1 MNFGQW
7 LGFYAIIAS
16 IYILWQVRQ
25 AILLVF
31 AAIVLATVL
40 NQLARWFQRF
50 QIKGLKIKRSL
61 AVFLSIS
68 LFVLF
73 FVTGFLLVVPPLLDQ
88 FQELTT
94 KVPRGIERGLYR
106 FDLWIEYLKTQVPQ
120 QYRNYLHLINRDIT
134 EIDVNQIITQLQ
146 SLGNQLI
153 GGVGIFVGTTVGGVL
168 SIILVL
174 ILTIMLLA
182 DPDAYRQALIRLIP
196 SFYRDR
202 MGEILHLCELAIGRW
217 VIGALI
223 DMSVVTLCSL
233 IALSVLQIPFAFA
246 NAILAGFLNFI
257 PNVGPVLS
265 VIPPMAIALLYAPWK
280 AWLVVLLYF
289 IIQQLETAFLI
300 PYVMAQQLALLP
312 AITLLAQGFFLTF
325 FGFLG
330 LFLALPLAVVGQVLL
345 KEILVKDILDG
356 WETEKQ

>member
-40 NQLARWFQRF
+40 NQLSRGFQR
-50 QIKGLKIKRSL
+50 LKIKRSL
-61 AVFLSIS
+61 AVFLSVS

-73 FVTGFLLVVPPLLDQ
+73 FTIGFLLVVPPLLNQ
-88 FQELTT
+88 FQELAT

-106 FDLWIEYLKTQVPQ
+106 FDIWIDYLKTQVPQ
-120 QYRNYLHLINRDIT
+120 QYRKYLYLVNRNIT
-134 EIDVNQIITQLQ
+134 EIDINQTIIQLQ
-146 SLGNQLI
+146 LLGNQLI
-153 GGVGIFVGTTVGGVL
+153 GGVGVFIGTTVGGVF
-168 SIILVL
+168 SIVFVL

-182 DPDAYRQALIRLIP
+182 DPQAYRQAVIRLIP
-196 SFYRDR
+196 AFYRDR
-202 MGEILHLCELAIGRW
+202 MNQILERCELAIGRW

-280 AWLVVLLYF
+280 AGLVVLLYF
-289 IIQQLETAFLI
+289 VIQQLETAFLI
-300 PYVMAQQLALLP
+300 PYVMAQQVALLP

-330 LFLALPLAVVGQVLL
+330 LFLALPLTVVGQVLIR
-345 KEILVKDILDG
+345 EILIRDILDG
-356 WETEKQ
+356 WETQK

>member
-7 LGFYAIIAS
+7 LGLYAIIAS

-40 NQLARWFQRF
+40 NQLARWFQRY
-50 QIKGLKIKRSL
+50 KIKRSL
-61 AVFLSIS
+61 AVLLSVS
-68 LFVLF
+68 LFFLF
-73 FVTGFLLVVPPLLDQ
+73 FVIGFLLVVPPLLNQ
-88 FQELTT
+88 FQELAT

-106 FDLWIEYLKTQVPQ
+106 FDLWIDYLRTQVPQ
-120 QYRNYLHLINRDIT
+120 QFREYFYLVNRDMS

-146 SLGNQLI
+146 RLGNQFI
-153 GGVGIFVGTTVGGVL
+153 GGVGVFVGSTIGWVL
-168 SIILVL
+168 SIVLVL

-182 DPDAYRQALIRLIP
+182 DPHPYRQAFIRLMP

-202 MGEILHLCELAIGRW
+202 MNQILDRCELAIGRW

-223 DMSVVTLCSL
+223 DMIVVTLCSL
-233 IALSVLQIPFAFA
+233 IGLWVLQVPFAFA

-280 AWLVVLLYF
+280 MWLVVLLYF
-289 IIQQLETAFLI
+289 VIQQLETAFLI
-300 PYVMAQQLALLP
+300 PYVMAQQVALLP

-330 LFLALPLAVVGQVLL
+330 LFLALPLAVVGQVLI

-356 WETEKQ
+356 WKAEN

>member
-1 MNFGQW
+1 VNFGQW

-40 NQLARWFQRF
+40 NQLSRGFQR
-50 QIKGLKIKRSL
+50 LKIKRSL
-61 AVFLSIS
+61 AVFLSVS

-73 FVTGFLLVVPPLLDQ
+73 FTIGFLLVVPPLLNQ
-88 FQELTT
+88 FQELAT

-106 FDLWIEYLKTQVPQ
+106 FDIWIDYLKTQVPQ
-120 QYRNYLHLINRDIT
+120 QYRKYLYLVNRNIT
-134 EIDVNQIITQLQ
+134 EIDINQTIIQLQ
-146 SLGNQLI
+146 LLGNQLI
-153 GGVGIFVGTTVGGVL
+153 GGVGVFIGTTVGGVF
-168 SIILVL
+168 SIVFVL

-182 DPDAYRQALIRLIP
+182 DPQAYRQAVIRLIP

-202 MGEILHLCELAIGRW
+202 MNQILERCELAIGRW

-233 IALSVLQIPFAFA
+233 IGLWVLQLPFAFA

-280 AWLVVLLYF
+280 MGLVVLLYF
-289 IIQQLETAFLI
+289 VIQQLETAFLI
-300 PYVMAQQLALLP
+300 PYVMAQQVALLP

-330 LFLALPLAVVGQVLL
+330 LFLALPLTVVGQVLIR
-345 KEILVKDILDG
+345 EILIRDILDG
-356 WETEKQ
+356 WETQK

>member
-1 MNFGQW
+1 MNLGQW
-7 LGFYAIIAS
+7 LGFAAIIAS

-25 AILLVF
+25 AILLIF
-31 AAIVLATVL
+31 AAIVIATVL
-40 NQLARWFQRF
+40 NKLARRFQRY
-50 QIKGLKIKRSL
+50 KIKRSL
-61 AVFLSIS
+61 AVFLSVC

-73 FVTGFLLVVPPLLDQ
+73 FVIGFLLVVPPLLDQ

-106 FDLWIEYLKTQVPQ
+106 FEIWIDYLRTQLPPQYREYLS
-120 QYRNYLHLINRDIT
+120 LINRDLT
-134 EIDVNQIITQLQ
+134 AIDINQTIIQLQ
-146 SLGNQLI
+146 TLANQLI
-153 GGVGIFVGTTVGGVL
+153 GGVGIFVGTTVGWVL

-182 DPDAYRQALIRLIP
+182 NPEAYRQAFIQLMP
-196 SFYRDR
+196 SFYRRR
-202 MGEILHLCELAIGRW
+202 MGEILNLCEFAIGRW

-233 IALSVLQIPFAFA
+233 IGLSVLQVPFALA

-265 VIPPMAIALLYAPWK
+265 VIPPMAIALLYEPWK
-280 AWLVVLLYF
+280 AWLVLLLYF

-300 PYVMAQQLALLP
+300 PYVMAQQVALLP

-330 LFLALPLAVVGQVLL
+330 LFLALPLAVIGQVFIR
-345 KEILVKDILDG
+345 EVFIRDILDK
-356 WETEKQ
+356 WELKS

>member
-40 NQLARWFQRF
+40 NQLSRGFQR
-50 QIKGLKIKRSL
+50 LKIKRSL
-61 AVFLSIS
+61 AVFLSVS

-73 FVTGFLLVVPPLLDQ
+73 FTIGFLLVVPPLLNQ
-88 FQELTT
+88 FQELAT

-106 FDLWIEYLKTQVPQ
+106 FDIWIDYLKTQVPQ
-120 QYRNYLHLINRDIT
+120 QYRKYLYLVNRNIT
-134 EIDVNQIITQLQ
+134 EIDINQTIIQLQ
-146 SLGNQLI
+146 LLGNQLI
-153 GGVGIFVGTTVGGVL
+153 GGVGVFIGTTVGGVF
-168 SIILVL
+168 SIVFVL

-182 DPDAYRQALIRLIP
+182 DPQAYRQAVIRLIP

-202 MGEILHLCELAIGRW
+202 MNQILERCELAIGRW

-233 IALSVLQIPFAFA
+233 IGLWVLQLPFAFA

-280 AWLVVLLYF
+280 MGLVVLLYF
-289 IIQQLETAFLI
+289 VIQQLETAFLI
-300 PYVMAQQLALLP
+300 PYVMAQQVALLP

-330 LFLALPLAVVGQVLL
+330 LFLALPLTVVGQVLIR
-345 KEILVKDILDG
+345 EILIRDILDG
-356 WETEKQ
+356 WETQK

>member
-7 LGFYAIIAS
+7 LGLYAIIAS
-16 IYILWQVRQ
+16 IYVLWQVRQ
-25 AILLVF
+25 ALLLVF

-40 NQLARWFQRF
+40 NQLARQFQRW
-50 QIKGLKIKRSL
+50 KIKRSP
-61 AVFLSIS
+61 AVLLSVS

-73 FVTGFLLVVPPLLDQ
+73 FAIGFLLVVPPLLNQ
-88 FQELTT
+88 FQELAT

-106 FDLWIEYLKTQVPQ
+106 FDIWIDSLKTLVPQ
-120 QYRNYLHLINRDIT
+120 QFREYLYLVNRDMT
-134 EIDVNQIITQLQ
+134 GIDVNQTLIQLQ
-146 SLGNQLI
+146 RLGNQLI
-153 GGVGIFVGTTVGGVL
+153 GGVGVFVGTTVGGLL
-168 SIILVL
+168 SIVFVL
-174 ILTIMLLA
+174 ILTVMLLA
-182 DPDAYRQALIRLIP
+182 DPQAYRRAFIRLIP

-202 MGEILHLCELAIGRW
+202 IDQILERCELAIGRW
-217 VIGALI
+217 VIGAFI

-233 IALSVLQIPFAFA
+233 IGLWVLQLPLAFA

-280 AWLVVLLYF
+280 MWLVVLLYF

-300 PYVMAQQLALLP
+300 PYVMAQQVALLP

-330 LFLALPLAVVGQVLL
+330 LFLALPLAVVGQVLIR
-345 KEILVKDILDG
+345 EILIRDILDG
-356 WETEKQ
+356 WKTEN

>member
-40 NQLARWFQRF
+40 NQLSRGFQR
-50 QIKGLKIKRSL
+50 LKIKRSL
-61 AVFLSIS
+61 AVFLSVS

-73 FVTGFLLVVPPLLDQ
+73 FTIGFLLVVPPLLNQ
-88 FQELTT
+88 FQELAT

-106 FDLWIEYLKTQVPQ
+106 FDIWIDYLKTQVPQ
-120 QYRNYLHLINRDIT
+120 QYRKYLYLVNRNIT
-134 EIDVNQIITQLQ
+134 EIDINQTIIQLQ
-146 SLGNQLI
+146 LLGNQLI
-153 GGVGIFVGTTVGGVL
+153 GGVGVFIGTTVGGVF
-168 SIILVL
+168 SIVFVL

-182 DPDAYRQALIRLIP
+182 DPQAYRQAVIRLIP

-202 MGEILHLCELAIGRW
+202 MNQILERCELAIGRW

-280 AWLVVLLYF
+280 AGLVVLLYF
-289 IIQQLETAFLI
+289 VIQQLETAFLI
-300 PYVMAQQLALLP
+300 PYVMAQQVALLP

-330 LFLALPLAVVGQVLL
+330 LFLALPLTVVGQVLIR
-345 KEILVKDILDG
+345 EILIRDILDG
-356 WETEKQ
+356 WETQK